1 MSGKATASSSSSSF
15 DSQQQIINNSLQF
28 IKKCKKPNNAE
39 LFQIIRAVGMGF
51 LVIGLLGYVVKLI
64 HIPIRYLIV

>member
-1 MSGKATASSSSSSF
+1 MSGKATSSSF
-15 DSQQQIINNSLQF
+15 ESQQQIINNSLQF
-28 IKKCKKPNNAE
+28 IKKCKKPSNVE

>member
-1 MSGKATASSSSSSF
+1 MSGKATASSSSSF

>member
-1 MSGKATASSSSSSF
+1 MADKKTSTQET
-15 DSQQQIINNSLQF
+15 QQLINNSLSF
-28 IKKCKKPNNAE
+28 INKCKKPSNAE

>member
-1 MSGKATASSSSSSF
+1 MSGKASSSSF
-15 DSQQQIINNSLQF
+15 ESQQQIINNSLQF
-28 IKKCKKPNNAE
+28 IKKCKKPNNVE

-51 LVIGLLGYVVKLI
+51 LVIGLLGYIVKLI